1 MIKPKICSFFSVG
14 VLLASTAA
22 AQVLQS
28 PARSARDVSERTKQG
43 LTVEG
48 NLLGGYEDNLV
59 PPTGGDALAPHPSGY
74 TGFSDATLTYTI
86 GNMTRSLEA
95 GGGAYMTTYRNI
107 GVGPRY
113 GGDQRLRGRT
123 ALGRRTELTASQEL
137 RYAPQFSLGLFGAV
151 QPDLGQSNTENVTNS
166 LGDGGSWTT
175 AASASVVRQL
185 TRRSSLDGGYSFG
198 RQRYVD
204 DSGFDSRT
212 QSGTLGYKHAFGRAA
227 GLRAVYQY
235 RDGEFEELRR
245 GFVPIVTHTADLG
258 FTYQRRLSLTR
269 EMSFSA
275 GGGAGHVETTERL
288 GGAPAEYWTPSA
300 FGTARLDVGRSWSL
314 SGDYRRSTTV
324 LQGATAEPYAADT
337 AQISVGGD
345 LQRWLETVFTV
356 GYGSGVSGQS
366 SQDLLE
372 GRYDAYTAGMQ
383 MRFRL
388 PAGWS
393 SIVSFTHFD
402 YRLNAVASRLLDA
415 ASDVQRNT
423 VRVGLG
429 WKLPLYTAK

>member
-1 MIKPKICSFFSVG
+1 
-14 VLLASTAA
+14 
-22 AQVLQS
+22 
-28 PARSARDVSERTKQG
+28 
-43 LTVEG
+43 
-48 NLLGGYEDNLV
+48 
-59 PPTGGDALAPHPSGY
+59 
-74 TGFSDATLTYTI
+74 
-86 GNMTRSLEA
+86 
-95 GGGAYMTTYRNI
+95 
-107 GVGPRY
+107 
-113 GGDQRLRGRT
+113 
-123 ALGRRTELTASQEL
+123 
-137 RYAPQFSLGLFGAV
+137 
-151 QPDLGQSNTENVTNS
+151 
-166 LGDGGSWTT
+166 
-175 AASASVVRQL
+175 
-185 TRRSSLDGGYSFG
+185 
-198 RQRYVD
+198 
-204 DSGFDSRT
+204 
-212 QSGTLGYKHAFGRAA
+212 
-227 GLRAVYQY
+227 
-235 RDGEFEELRR
+235 
-245 GFVPIVTHTADLG
+245 
-258 FTYQRRLSLTR
+258 
-269 EMSFSA
+269 MSFSA